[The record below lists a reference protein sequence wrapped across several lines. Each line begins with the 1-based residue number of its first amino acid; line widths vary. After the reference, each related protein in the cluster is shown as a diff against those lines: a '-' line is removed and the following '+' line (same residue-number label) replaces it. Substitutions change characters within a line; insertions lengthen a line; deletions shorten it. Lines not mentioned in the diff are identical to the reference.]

1 MIFAALALASI
12 GGLLYLGGVKILLF
26 SIGNKLLVA
35 MTIAAIF
42 LGWVVYRLAKMKAR
56 PTTKLIA
63 ILSLPIVVYASA
75 CLFDLMLPVRY
86 GRCDFYTQKLNGGVR
101 SINGQTYNVKMCGT
115 GGDRMQ
121 SGDEIRLQVLDEG
134 GRLLAQRHFTVS
146 WNDTYPN
153 ALEYS
158 PDHIT
163 YYDNNGD
170 GRESKIAFPPTTA
183 DWMRA
188 RMPFFN

>member
-1 MIFAALALASI
+1 MF
-12 GGLLYLGGVKILLF
+12 YFGGVKILLF
-26 SIGNKLLVA
+26 AIGNKSTVV
-35 MTIAAIF
+35 MTITAILF
-42 LGWVVYRLAKMKAR
+42 AWVAYLLAKMRVR
-56 PTTKLIA
+56 PKTKVATALA
-63 ILSLPIVVYASA
+63 LPIVVYVCA
-75 CLFDLMLPVRY
+75 CLFDLTLPVRY